1 MLQKCCIK
9 TLNTKKNETM
19 SNSEH
24 NGKHFVIQKGK
35 AICDKGTSFPN
46 FKVTSH
52 KKHYWNNADG
62 SEDYLAVTEDDLQ
75 FNPIAVS
82 FGNCS
87 LKNGQPC
94 SFAPAGKW
102 QKPYDKVKV
111 MGKSCLTEI
120 SELQCGVGG
129 KIKVLN
135 HGQTAEITK
144 HHFKNAD
151 VELLSHIMPFF
162 DFREFVDDLEMKD
175 TSHVYAEETIATTEK
190 SISKVQLFMADD
202 APINENIV
210 LKYNQTIKTKVYTQ
224 NMPNELLKI
233 SLFKSNTNDEDHKVA
248 EVTKLTNEKGFLW
261 CEFKLPLDFPKM
273 TNSMMNGNQDE
284 IHEYYVLVEA
294 DNKIEE
300 VTVKGKYKQQV
311 GIDPLPKTGRSVS
324 IVQETSI
331 AIEEALIEAKCIVQ
345 FRPKNNWKGE
355 DYGFDWLRLAETSDF
370 GDIYYKE
377 IIAEQYKESALTN
390 LVTDVNE
397 YNGYFKTSESLFN
410 KLKQEYGVFSVP
422 WKKNKDGK
430 NDEYFCSWL
439 SLYPQKI
446 KDQTGN
452 LVASGFTNTKASLTL
467 IVEVKEEPQILK
479 FKENQHFKISPM
491 EISKKTVGI
500 HNLKDFVTIECLEEF
515 SQDQAI
521 EVYAVTKDKDGK
533 ETEHLAGKL
542 MVWANDATKRKKA
555 KVLIVDITTSA
566 LSDPTRKSTGSILGQ
581 KELFEKYL
589 KQALIEVDI
598 ENFSLDLSDDENLK
612 SGGRYID
619 GTTILGYYDNEAHI
633 PEAHKTGYLPLQYYL
648 NGKLQKELKAKGE
661 HEFKYNK
668 YFIAFYLGEK
678 GGKRNKSNRYQ
689 GLNGY
694 ASGDFVVLFSGKS
707 DETPAHEFLH
717 TKGVPHSFTN
727 KIADTNAEYTYIY
740 GKTENIMDYSH
751 NLGKPRYSLWKWQWK
766 VANSKITNP

>member
-1 MLQKCCIK
+1 
-9 TLNTKKNETM
+9 M

-52 KKHYWNNADG
+52 QKHYWNDSDG
-62 SEDYLAVTEDDLQ
+62 KDDYLAVTEDDLQ
-75 FNPIAVS
+75 FNPIAVP

-87 LKNGQPC
+87 SKNGQPC

-102 QKPYDKVKV
+102 TKPYDKVKV

-120 SELQCGVGG
+120 SELQCAIGG
-129 KIKVLN
+129 KIKVMN

-144 HHFKNAD
+144 QNVKNAD
-151 VELLSHIMPFF
+151 VELLSHINPFF
-162 DFREFVDDLEMKD
+162 DFREFLDEIEMDESADLN
-175 TSHVYAEETIATTEK
+175 SEETFSTTEQR
-190 SISKVQLFMADD
+190 ITKVSLFTTDD
-202 APINENIV
+202 ILINDETV
-210 LKYNQTIKTKVYTQ
+210 LKYNQTLKVKVYTE
-224 NMPNELLKI
+224 NMPKELLKI
-233 SLFKSNTNDEDHKVA
+233 SLFENNGEENKKVA
-248 EVTKLTNEKGFLW
+248 EATKSTSGKGFLW
-261 CEFKLPLDFPKM
+261 CEFKLPLDFSEM
-273 TNSMMNGNQDE
+273 THAMLNGSSE
-284 IHEYYVLVEA
+284 KIHEYYVLVESETPTKTE
-294 DNKIEE
+294 NKIEE
-300 VTVKGKYKQQV
+300 VTVKGKYKKQI
-311 GIDPLPKTGRSVS
+311 GIDPIPKTGRSVS

-331 AIEEALIEAKCIVQ
+331 VIEQTPIQSKCVVQ

-355 DYGFDWLRLAETSDF
+355 DYGFDWMRLGETTDF
-370 GDIYYKE
+370 GDTYYKDL
-377 IIAEQYKESALTN
+377 IAEQYSDSKFTN
-390 LVTDVNE
+390 LETDVNE
-397 YNGYFKTSESLFN
+397 YDGYFKTSSSLFT
-410 KLKQEYGVFSVP
+410 KLRNEYGVFSVP
-422 WKKNKDGK
+422 WKKNKEGK

-446 KDQTGN
+446 KDKKGD
-452 LVASGFTNTKASLTL
+452 SIDSKFTNTKALLSL
-467 IVEVKEEPQILK
+467 IVEVKEEPQTLK
-479 FKENQHFKISPM
+479 FKENKHFMISPM
-491 EISKKTVGI
+491 EIATKSLGT
-500 HNLKDFVTIECLEEF
+500 HSLKDFVTIECLEEF
-515 SQDQAI
+515 STDQEI

-533 ETEHLAGKL
+533 ETELLAGKL
-542 MVWANDATKRKKA
+542 MVWANDEPKRKKA
-555 KVLIVDITTSA
+555 KVLLVEVRTPEITLNKGEKTGTS
-566 LSDPTRKSTGSILGQ
+566 LHQ

-766 VANSKITNP
+766 IANAKITNS